1 MRRLAGRSSGFT
13 LVELMIVIAIIAILA
28 SIAIPQYL
36 KYQRKAKVSSYAL
49 PVVRG
54 CAVDIASYCVENPGA
69 SLSSSILGNSSF
81 PNCQNST
88 ISTPGGDVTLGIIT
102 TDLACNNQ
110 GVVTG
115 GGVTGTLGTVSDYQ
129 AKCTFDTQGNLKCT
143 VEGV

>member
-54 CAVDIASYCVENPGA
+54 CAMDIVRHCIEYPNATISSVTNNPT
-69 SLSSSILGNSSF
+69 F
-81 PNCQNST
+81 PNCNGT
-88 ISTPGGDVTLGIIT
+88 STPGGTVTLAASG
-102 TDLACNNQ
+102 LACNDQ
-110 GVVTG
+110 GAVISG
-115 GGVTGTLGTVSDYQ
+115 EVTGTLDTVNDYR
-129 AKCTFDTQGNLKCT
+129 AKCTFDAQGNMKCT
-143 VEGV
+143 VEGRT

>member
-54 CAVDIASYCVENPGA
+54 CAMDVASYCVENPGQ
-69 SLSSSILGNSSF
+69 SIPSFGNSSL
-81 PNCQNST
+81 PNCPNT
-88 ISTPGGDVTLGIIT
+88 AISTPGGNVTLGPT
-102 TDLACNNQ
+102 GTFTCNDQ
-110 GVVTG
+110 GVVTA
-115 GGVTGTLGTVSDYQ
+115 GGVTGTLSGVTDYQ
-129 AKCTFDTQGNLKCT
+129 AKCTFDDNGNMKCT

>member
-36 KYQRKAKVSSYAL
+36 KYQRKSKVSSYAL

-54 CAVDIASYCVENPGA
+54 CAMDVATYCVENPGA
-69 SLSSSILGNSSF
+69 NISSITNNASF
-81 PNCQNST
+81 PNCNST
-88 ISTPGGDVTLGIIT
+88 IPTPGGNVTLGT
-102 TDLACNNQ
+102 TGTLNCNNQ
-110 GVVTG
+110 GAVIA
-115 GGVTGTLGTVSDYQ
+115 GGVNGTLDTATDYQ
-129 AKCTFDTQGNLKCT
+129 AKCTFDAQGNMKCT

>member
-36 KYQRKAKVSSYAL
+36 KYQRKSKVSSYAL

-54 CAVDIASYCVENPGA
+54 CAMDVATYCMENPDNTISG
-69 SLSSSILGNSSF
+69 SSILNNASF
-81 PNCQNST
+81 PNCNST
-88 ISTPGGDVTLGIIT
+88 IPTPGGNVTLGT
-102 TDLACNNQ
+102 TETNFTCNDQ
-110 GVVTG
+110 GAVIA
-115 GGVTGTLGTVSDYQ
+115 GGVNGTLTGATDYQ
-129 AKCTFDTQGNLKCT
+129 AKCTFDDQGNMKCT

>member
-54 CAVDIASYCVENPGA
+54 CAMDVVAYCVENPNTTGNA
-69 SLSSSILGNSSF
+69 FSSLA
-81 PNCQNST
+81 NCNST
-88 ISTPGGDVTLGIIT
+88 TVSTPGGDVTLT
-102 TDLACNNQ
+102 TPSNFACANDGSVSGN
-110 GVVTG
+110 VALNATLS
-115 GGVTGTLGTVSDYQ
+115 GVTDYTAVCEVS
-129 AKCTFDTQGNLKCT
+129 ANASKCTIK
-143 VEGV
+143 

>member
-54 CAVDIASYCVENPGA
+54 CAMDVVSYCVEYPNVTF
-69 SLSSSILGNSSF
+69 SSIVGNSSF
-81 PNCQNST
+81 PNCNNGT
-88 ISTPGGDVTLGIIT
+88 STPGGTVTLAASGLT
-102 TDLACNNQ
+102 CNDQ
-110 GVVTG
+110 GVVTSG
-115 GGVTGTLGTVSDYQ
+115 EVTGTLNTVNDYR
-129 AKCTFDTQGNLKCT
+129 AKCTFDAQGNMKCT